1 MTTINL
7 LILFGG
13 ILLLLYGMKTA
24 GDGMQK
30 AAGARFRG
38 FLIAVTENRI
48 KGAGVGAAITALLQS
63 SSATIIMLVSFVGS
77 GLLSLKATMGVIL
90 GADIGTTIT
99 VQIITFKIYDYAI
112 IFAGIGILL
121 EFFGRRGHLQD
132 VGRAILGFA
141 FIFLALKVLTEVFSP
156 LAGDPLFRELMLNM
170 GKDPV
175 AGIIIATFITA
186 ILHSSVATLGLAL
199 TAAHNGLITLDAAM
213 PIVLGANI
221 GTCVSAIASAIGAP
235 VEAKRVALAHILFK
249 VIGVIIVLPFL
260 ALFTHLVGL
269 SAANLPRQIANAHTL
284 FNITIALLFL
294 PFIGPFTKLVEKLLP
309 ERGPSEKRFGP
320 RYLDKLV
327 LTSPSLALGQAA
339 REVLRMADIVQDM
352 LKGGIEVFKNNN
364 MRLLEEIEE
373 KDDEVDTLDREIK
386 LYLTRLSQEALT
398 DQQAR
403 REMEIITFT
412 NNLENIGDV
421 IDKNLM
427 DLANKK
433 INKQLS
439 FSQDGLREIIDFHQ
453 KVMENFELGVSAFA
467 SGDVELAHK
476 LLRHK
481 TRLGEIERDLRQAH
495 INRLHLGL
503 KESIDTSAIH
513 LDVLTNLKRINSYV
527 ANIAYPI
534 LEREKEEE

>member
-7 LILFGG
+7 LTLFGG
-13 ILLLLYGMKTA
+13 ILLLLYGMRTA

-30 AAGARFRG
+30 AAGARLRG
-38 FLIAVTENRI
+38 FLMAVTDNRL
-48 KGAGVGAAITALLQS
+48 KGVSVGALITALLQS

-77 GLLSLKATMGVIL
+77 GLLSLSATMGVIL

-112 IFAGIGILL
+112 VFVGIGILL
-121 EFFGRRGHLQD
+121 EFLGRKGPLQD
-132 VGRAILGFA
+132 IGQTILGFA
-141 FIFLALKVLTEVFSP
+141 FIFLALKILTDVFLP
-156 LAGDPLFRELMLNM
+156 LAQDPLFKEILINL

-175 AGIIIATFITA
+175 AGIIIAALLTA
-186 ILHSSVATLGLAL
+186 LLHSSVATIGLAL

-221 GTCVSAIASAIGAP
+221 GTCVSAITSSIGAS
-235 VEAKRVALAHILFK
+235 VEAKRVALAHVMFK
-249 VIGVIIVLPFL
+249 LIGVVIVLPFL
-260 ALFTHLVGL
+260 APFTNLIGF
-269 SAANLPRQIANAHTL
+269 SAQNLARQVANAHTI
-284 FNITIALLFL
+284 FNIAITLLFL
-294 PFIGPFTKLVEKLLP
+294 PFIKPFTKLVEILLP
-309 ERGPSEKRFGP
+309 EKEPSEQKFGP
-320 RYLDKLV
+320 KYLDKLV
-327 LTSPSLALGQAA
+327 LESPSLALGQAT
-339 REVLRMADIVQDM
+339 REALRMADIVQDM
-352 LKGGIEVFKNNN
+352 LKQSIEVFKSNNTAL
-364 MRLLEEIEE
+364 MEKIEE
-373 KDDEVDTLDREIK
+373 RDDDVDILDREIK
-386 LYLTRLSQEALT
+386 LYLTKLSQEGLT
-398 DQQAR
+398 GEQAR

-427 DLANKK
+427 ELAKKK
-433 INKQLS
+433 IKNQLS
-439 FSQDGLREIIDFHQ
+439 FSHKGLTEILEFHQ
-453 KVMENFELGVSAFA
+453 KVMENFELGVSAFT

-513 LDVLTNLKRINSYV
+513 LDVLTNLKRINSYI

-534 LEREKEEE
+534 LEREKTE

>member
-1 MTTINL
+1 
-7 LILFGG
+7 
-13 ILLLLYGMKTA
+13 
-24 GDGMQK
+24 
-30 AAGARFRG
+30 
-38 FLIAVTENRI
+38 
-48 KGAGVGAAITALLQS
+48 
-63 SSATIIMLVSFVGS
+63 
-77 GLLSLKATMGVIL
+77 
-90 GADIGTTIT
+90 
-99 VQIITFKIYDYAI
+99 
-112 IFAGIGILL
+112 
-121 EFFGRRGHLQD
+121 
-132 VGRAILGFA
+132 
-141 FIFLALKVLTEVFSP
+141 
-156 LAGDPLFRELMLNM
+156 
-170 GKDPV
+170 
-175 AGIIIATFITA
+175 
-186 ILHSSVATLGLAL
+186 
-199 TAAHNGLITLDAAM
+199 M

-269 SAANLPRQIANAHTL
+269 SSANLPRQIANAHTL

-320 RYLDKLV
+320 RYLDKLI
-327 LTSPSLALGQAA
+327 LASPSLALGQAA

-352 LKGGIEVFKNNN
+352 LKGSIEVFKNNN

>member
-1 MTTINL
+1 
-7 LILFGG
+7 
-13 ILLLLYGMKTA
+13 
-24 GDGMQK
+24 
-30 AAGARFRG
+30 
-38 FLIAVTENRI
+38 
-48 KGAGVGAAITALLQS
+48 
-63 SSATIIMLVSFVGS
+63 
-77 GLLSLKATMGVIL
+77 
-90 GADIGTTIT
+90 
-99 VQIITFKIYDYAI
+99 
-112 IFAGIGILL
+112 
-121 EFFGRRGHLQD
+121 
-132 VGRAILGFA
+132 
-141 FIFLALKVLTEVFSP
+141 
-156 LAGDPLFRELMLNM
+156 
-170 GKDPV
+170 
-175 AGIIIATFITA
+175 
-186 ILHSSVATLGLAL
+186 
-199 TAAHNGLITLDAAM
+199 
-213 PIVLGANI
+213 
-221 GTCVSAIASAIGAP
+221 
-235 VEAKRVALAHILFK
+235 
-249 VIGVIIVLPFL
+249 
-260 ALFTHLVGL
+260 
-269 SAANLPRQIANAHTL
+269 
-284 FNITIALLFL
+284 
-294 PFIGPFTKLVEKLLP
+294 
-309 ERGPSEKRFGP
+309 
-320 RYLDKLV
+320 
-327 LTSPSLALGQAA
+327 
-339 REVLRMADIVQDM
+339 MADIVQDM

>member
-7 LILFGG
+7 LTLFGG
-13 ILLLLYGMKTA
+13 ILLLLYGMRTA

-30 AAGARFRG
+30 AAGARLRG
-38 FLIAVTENRI
+38 FLMAVTDNRL
-48 KGAGVGAAITALLQS
+48 KGVSVGALITALLQS

-77 GLLSLKATMGVIL
+77 GLLSLSATMGVIL

-99 VQIITFKIYDYAI
+99 VQIITFKVYDYAI
-112 IFAGIGILL
+112 VFVGIGILL
-121 EFFGRRGHLQD
+121 EFLGRKGPLQD
-132 VGRAILGFA
+132 IGQTILGFA
-141 FIFLALKVLTEVFSP
+141 FIFLALKILTDVFLP
-156 LAGDPLFRELMLNM
+156 LAQDPLFKEILINL

-175 AGIIIATFITA
+175 AGIIIAALLTA
-186 ILHSSVATLGLAL
+186 LLHSSVATIGLAL

-221 GTCVSAIASAIGAP
+221 GTCVSAITSSIGAS
-235 VEAKRVALAHILFK
+235 VEAKRVALAHVMFK
-249 VIGVIIVLPFL
+249 LIGVVIVLPFL
-260 ALFTHLVGL
+260 ALFTNLIGF
-269 SAANLPRQIANAHTL
+269 SAQNLARQVANAHTI
-284 FNITIALLFL
+284 FNIAITLLFL
-294 PFIGPFTKLVEKLLP
+294 PFIGPFTRLVEILLP
-309 ERGPSEKRFGP
+309 EKEPSEQKFGP
-320 RYLDKLV
+320 KYLDKLV
-327 LTSPSLALGQAA
+327 LESPSLALGQAT
-339 REVLRMADIVQDM
+339 REALRMADIVQDM
-352 LKGGIEVFKNNN
+352 LKQSIEVFKSNNTAL
-364 MRLLEEIEE
+364 MEKIEE
-373 KDDEVDTLDREIK
+373 RDDDVDTLDREIK
-386 LYLTRLSQEALT
+386 LYLTKLSQEGLT
-398 DQQAR
+398 GEQAR

-427 DLANKK
+427 ELAKKK
-433 INKQLS
+433 IKNQLS
-439 FSQDGLREIIDFHQ
+439 FSHKGLTEILEFHQ
-453 KVMENFELGVSAFA
+453 KVMENFELGVSAFT

-513 LDVLTNLKRINSYV
+513 LDVLTNLKRINSYI

-534 LEREKEEE
+534 LEREKTE

>member
-1 MTTINL
+1 
-7 LILFGG
+7 
-13 ILLLLYGMKTA
+13 
-24 GDGMQK
+24 MQK

-121 EFFGRRGHLQD
+121 EFFGRKGHLQD

-156 LAGDPLFRELMLNM
+156 LAGDPLFRELMLNI

-352 LKGGIEVFKNNN
+352 LKGSIEVFKNNN

-427 DLANKK
+427 DLAKKK